1 MQATTKTKMYAEPKQ
16 LKPVADAHRKV
27 QLDFTI
33 KYIECDLADKRV
45 ECKPLVHMFFSN
57 QFVRD
62 EETGGIVVIRLNED
76 KLNTQYT
83 GSMIATLGRK
93 YDGIPPRSGIAINT
107 YALHRNDSGHA
118 CTVNVGTAH
127 IFMEDVLNDVE
138 RQGFYDHNHDLVMR
152 TVVVAGL
159 EPVKKGAIEFRI
171 NAVTVGREL
180 QSVQS
185 GTTVAKRSAIASVLQ
200 VQTIAANLE
209 SYIQSTIETE
219 MRIPDSVSNMQRVRV
234 PMELS
239 EVSSEFTKGSFLP
252 AAAFAM
258 IEPGKANAAY
268 YRNAFEIVQARRN
281 LTVANYHDFT
291 LEEKARTLGL
301 MIGGPI
307 GVLDYIGDA
316 VELGSRNDRL
326 YRRQHV
332 GTDEFSKALMWTLC
346 GDCED
351 SANAT
356 ASGVKTF
363 IGVGDFDPELDAP
376 LLEMQQLVRDHYMA
390 VQTLAVVHGQKIG
403 DQEGFGAHMVTLLLP
418 NDYVDKGLANT
429 SAGRQ
434 FLQRREP
441 PSFVS
446 AASAVSTIDKQ
457 QLPLLVCEGTG
468 ILDPIGH
475 AGSYPLL
482 EQYRYVMSHMPS
494 LRTGK
499 CEIPRIE
506 GQPSSFYYSFMN
518 GITDKYIDEGV
529 NVGALV
535 LGKANPHYNP
545 RDPENAHEMVRGALF
560 TDVIHAKEDF
570 AVMPMPVI
578 PDSTM
583 AIIEEA
589 IAFACPPKPLVLDKS
604 KPMAGAGPHPV
615 WDKFVNTVA
624 SFNRPKGNKAKG
636 SLNFY
641 FRPNHYNEAFIQRL
655 VAEVAQAPDVWAAD
669 YAVENWTNSMYN
681 IRLQLY
687 VH

>member
-1 MQATTKTKMYAEPKQ
+1 MDHRNPRQ
-16 LKPVADAHRKV
+16 LKPVLDAPRKV
-27 QLDFTI
+27 QLDFTV
-33 KYIECDLADKRV
+33 KYVECDLADKRV
-45 ECKPLVHMFFSN
+45 ECKPIVHMFFSN
-57 QFVRD
+57 QFVRNED
-62 EETGGIVVIRLNED
+62 TGGIVVIRLNED
-76 KLNTQYT
+76 KLSTQYT

-107 YALHRNDSGHA
+107 YALHRNETGHA
-118 CTVNVGTAH
+118 CSVNVGTAH

-138 RQGFYDHNHDLVMR
+138 RQGYYDHDHDLVMR

-159 EPVKKGAIEFRI
+159 EPVKKGALEFRI
-171 NAVTVGREL
+171 NAISVGHELKASGKPKRSTISSAL
-180 QSVQS
+180 QSPL
-185 GTTVAKRSAIASVLQ
+185 SAI
-200 VQTIAANLE
+200 TANLE
-209 SYIQSTIETE
+209 TYIQSSVELE
-219 MRIPDSVSNMQRVRV
+219 MRIPDSVPNMQRVRV

-239 EVSSEFTKGSFLP
+239 EVSAEFTKGAFLP

-258 IEPGKANAAY
+258 IEQGEGNAAY
-268 YRNAFEIVQARRN
+268 YRNAFEIVQSRRN
-281 LTVANYHDFT
+281 LTPANYHDFT

-332 GTDEFSKALMWTLC
+332 GTDEFSKALMWALC

-351 SANAT
+351 SANAM
-356 ASGVKTF
+356 ASGAQTF
-363 IGVGDFDPELDAP
+363 IGVKDFDPELDAH
-376 LLEMQQLVRDHYMA
+376 LIEMQQLVRDHYTA

-403 DQEGFGAHMVTLLLP
+403 DQEGFGAHMVTILLP
-418 NDYVDKGLANT
+418 NEYVDQGLSNT

-434 FLQRREP
+434 FLERREP
-441 PSFVS
+441 PTTPPIGAGILTAKS
-446 AASAVSTIDKQ
+446 

-475 AGSYPLL
+475 PHAFPLFD
-482 EQYRYVMSHMPS
+482 QYKYVMSHMPS

-506 GQPSSFYYSFMN
+506 GQPSSFYYSFMS
-518 GITDKYIDEGV
+518 GITNKYIQEGV

-535 LGKANPHYNP
+535 LGKVNEHYNP
-545 RDPENAHEMVRGALF
+545 RDPQNAHEMVRGALF
-560 TDVIHAKEDF
+560 TDVIQAKDDF
-570 AVMPMPVI
+570 AVMPMPVV

-604 KPMAGAGPHPV
+604 RPIAGNCTHPV
-615 WDKFVNTVA
+615 WDKFVGTVA
-624 SFNRPKGNKAKG
+624 SFKRAKGSKAKG
-636 SLNFY
+636 SVNFY
-641 FRPNHYNEAFIQRL
+641 FRPNHYNEAFIGRL
-655 VAEVAQAPDVWAAD
+655 IAEAAQAPNVWAAE
-669 YAVENWTNSMYN
+669 YVVENWTNTMYN